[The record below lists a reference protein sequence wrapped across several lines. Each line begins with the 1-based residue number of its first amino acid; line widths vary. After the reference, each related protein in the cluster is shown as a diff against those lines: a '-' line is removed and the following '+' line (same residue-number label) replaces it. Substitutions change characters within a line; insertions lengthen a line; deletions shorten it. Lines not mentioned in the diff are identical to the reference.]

1 MKQVVVHNVLGA
13 NHQRTML
20 KIQELVKMEATYIF
34 SRDVTFLEDLRKS
47 AKDLLNKNSEANLIR
62 SLLNGYYSN
71 IRRNVWHNVP
81 CAIMLF
87 LVKSAQDTMS
97 DVLFKAINSQNN
109 QTLLEEPP
117 QVA

>member
-1 MKQVVVHNVLGA
+1 MG
-13 NHQRTML
+13 
-20 KIQELVKMEATYIF
+20 
-34 SRDVTFLEDLRKS
+34 FLEDLRKS
-47 AKDLLNKNSEANLIR
+47 AKDLLNKNSDANLIR

-71 IRRNVWHNVP
+71 IRHNVWHNVP

-117 QVA
+117 QVADERKLLQQQLAKVTAAANAVSHI